1 MKNVVLVNILLNLG
15 LTIIFVVLNNNILKN
30 GLEETFISL
39 ALIYGILVVVTN
51 AFFVAKICKNR
62 FCDIV

>member
-15 LTIIFVVLNNNILKN
+15 LTIIFVVLNNNILKY

-51 AFFVAKICKNR
+51 AFFVAKICKK
-62 FCDIV
+62 

>member
-30 GLEETFISL
+30 GLEETFVSL
-39 ALIYGILVVVTN
+39 ALVYGIVVVITN
-51 AFFVAKICKNR
+51 AFFVAR
-62 FCDIV
+62 FGKK

>member
-51 AFFVAKICKNR
+51 AFFVAKICKK
-62 FCDIV
+62 